1 MERWNKDAIE
11 SPVLVPITVVRGEDW
26 ALNVALDTQKKM
38 LYPACTKKQ
47 LHLFWLAWQSL
58 AEMICFTGSA
68 VPPVLVVGF
77 FLFFF
82 LMACNRLGQFV
93 QLSGVQ
99 KTLNTSIP
107 TGPQTNTSVEAGT
120 KNVLQK
126 IPQRHGKVQI
136 GTSGS
141 VVGHGGRCCIQM
153 VAKSSF
159 PSGPWFSVKWGLWN
173 FIIVVEIMTH
183 YPLSAILNL
192 LLKSYRY

>member
-1 MERWNKDAIE
+1 
-11 SPVLVPITVVRGEDW
+11 
-26 ALNVALDTQKKM
+26 
-38 LYPACTKKQ
+38 
-47 LHLFWLAWQSL
+47 
-58 AEMICFTGSA
+58 
-68 VPPVLVVGF
+68 
-77 FLFFF
+77 
-82 LMACNRLGQFV
+82 MACNRLGQFV

-153 VAKSSF
+153 VAKRSF
-159 PSGPWFSVKWGLWN
+159 PSGPWFSVKWGLGN